1 MGKGQI
7 QRKKIRMNNSDFV
20 HLHVHTQ
27 YSLLDGALKIKDALK
42 KAVEFKM
49 PALAITDHGNMFG
62 AIQFYKE
69 ALQLGIKPIIGCEVY
84 IAPGS
89 RLEKSTPRG
98 IAEAAFHFVLLA
110 KNLTGYYNLIK
121 LASKAYIEGFY
132 YRPRIDKELLAKYSS
147 GLIGLS
153 ACLKGEIPALLSQ
166 EKFEEA
172 CKVAEFYRSIFDKND
187 FYLEVQ
193 DNGIEAQ
200 KTVNKRLIELAGRLS
215 IPVVATNDCH
225 YLSKSDVL
233 AHEVLLCVG
242 TGKTLSDTKR
252 LTFSSDQFYFKSP
265 DEMIDSF
272 KDIPDAI
279 LNTVKI
285 AEKCDL
291 KIEFDKSY
299 LPSYQPPEGLSL
311 NEYLIKLAKEGLD
324 KRLDKIKLETGE
336 IDFENVS
343 LVYRNRLDYE
353 LRIINDMNFAGYFL
367 IVWDF
372 IKYAKEQKIPVGPG
386 RGSAAGS
393 VAAYALNIT
402 DVDPIKYGLI
412 FERFLNPE
420 RKSMPDIDTD
430 ICKDRRDEVI
440 RYVKNKYGKDNV
452 GQIITFGQLMAK
464 AVVRDVGRVLGMP
477 YAAVD
482 SIAKLIPNLVK
493 ITLGQAIE
501 KEPELKKIIQ
511 EDQKVAELFEIAK
524 VLEGLTRQA
533 STHAAGVVIS
543 PRPLDEFVPLYKSS
557 EQKGGNKS
565 GEEIL
570 TQYAMDDIQSIGLLK
585 MDLLGLKTLTVIQNA
600 VERIKQNRGVDL
612 DLDNIPMDDAKTYK
626 LLSDA
631 NTVGVF
637 QLESSG
643 MRDLLRKIKPS
654 LFEDLIALIALY
666 RPGPMQSGM
675 NNDFVNAK
683 HGKKKVRY
691 ELPVLKPILE
701 NTYGVILYQEQVMK
715 IANELAGFSLAEA
728 DILRSAMGKKKYDL
742 MTKQRE
748 KFIEGAK
755 RKGFDAA
762 KSEKIFDLM
771 EKFAGYGFNKSHSAA
786 YALIAYHTAYLKVHY
801 PVEFMAALLSSDMD
815 NTDKIV
821 KNIADCREMG
831 VEILPPDINESYSDF
846 TIKGNSIRFGL
857 AAIKNVGI
865 QVIESIIKTR
875 NEVKLFNSLFD
886 FCVNVDLRVVNKRV
900 IESLILSG
908 VFDRL
913 GGNRCQ
919 MVLALDLFLERA
931 QMIQKEKQSN
941 QVSLFGH
948 LASDESAGINSC
960 SLPDSPEWPEHEL
973 LSKEK
978 EILGFY
984 LTGHPLARYASI
996 IERVSNCDCGSLSQ
1010 KNNSSNGEAEENF
1023 NQTDEAP
1030 KVNKREGEAV
1040 NIGGLIKDY
1049 KKIFNK
1055 NNEEMVFLNLEDSNG
1070 VIEVVI
1076 FSDIYKKYSS
1086 LLEKDN
1092 PVLVKGKVSYR
1103 NQATKIIAEK
1113 IIPLEKAEEEL
1124 ISKILI
1130 DFTAV
1135 SLKMELLSDLK
1146 KLLIREKGKC
1156 HVTLKVPTSE
1166 NLLATIDLDH
1176 EIRISPRRE
1185 VIQEIEK
1192 LTGEGT
1198 VHCLIQ

>member
-1 MGKGQI
+1 
-7 QRKKIRMNNSDFV
+7 MNNSDFV

-42 KAVEFKM
+42 KAGEFKM

-69 ALQLGIKPIIGCEVY
+69 ALQIGIKPILGCEVY

-98 IAEAAFHFVLLA
+98 IAEASFHFVLLV
-110 KNLTGYYNLIK
+110 KNLTGYHNLIK
-121 LASKAYIEGFY
+121 LVSKSYLEGFY

-153 ACLKGEIPALLSQ
+153 ACLKGEIPSLLSR
-166 EKFEEA
+166 EKFEDA

-187 FYLEVQ
+187 FYIEIQ

-215 IPVVATNDCH
+215 LPVVATNDCH
-225 YLSKSDVL
+225 YLSKSHVL

-242 TGKTLSDTKR
+242 TGKNLSDTKR

-265 DEMIDSF
+265 DEMRNSF
-272 KDIPDAI
+272 KDIPEAI
-279 LNTVKI
+279 HNTLKI

-299 LPSYQPPEGLSL
+299 LPVYQSPEGLSL
-311 NEYLIKLAKEGLD
+311 DDYLIKLAKDGLE
-324 KRLDKIKLETGE
+324 KRLEKLKAETGE
-336 IDFENVS
+336 KDFEKVFLS
-343 LVYRNRLDYE
+343 YRNRLDDE
-353 LRIINDMNFAGYFL
+353 LRIITEMNFAGYFL

-372 IKYAKEQKIPVGPG
+372 IKYAREQKIPVGPG

-393 VAAYALNIT
+393 VAAYGLNIT

-420 RKSMPDIDTD
+420 RKNMPDIDTD

-440 RYVKNKYGKDNV
+440 KYVKNKYGKDNV

-482 SIAKLIPNLVK
+482 SIAKLIPTQLK

-501 KEPELKKIIQ
+501 KEPELKRIIQ
-511 EDQKVAELFEIAK
+511 EDQKIAELFEIAK
-524 VLEGLTRQA
+524 ILEGLTRQA

-557 EQKGGNKS
+557 EQKGGSKS

-585 MDLLGLKTLTVIQNA
+585 MDLLGLKTLTVIQNTI
-600 VERIKQNRGVDL
+600 ERIKQNREVEL
-612 DLDNIPMDDAKTYK
+612 DLDNIPMNDSATYK
-626 LLSDA
+626 LFSEA

-643 MRDLLRKIKPS
+643 MRDLLRNIKPN

-675 NNDFVNAK
+675 NDDFVKAK
-683 HGKKKVRY
+683 HGKRKVRY
-691 ELPVLKPILE
+691 ELPILKPILE

-715 IANELAGFSLAEA
+715 IANEVAGFSLAEA
-728 DILRSAMGKKKYDL
+728 DILRSAMGKKKYEL
-742 MTKQRE
+742 MTRQRE

-755 RKGFDAA
+755 RKGFDSA
-762 KSEKIFDLM
+762 KAEKIFDLM
-771 EKFAGYGFNKSHSAA
+771 AKFAGYGFNKSHSTA
-786 YALIAYHTAYLKVHY
+786 YALIAYRTAYLKVHY
-801 PVEFMAALLSSDMD
+801 PVEFMAALLSSEMD

-821 KNIADCREMG
+821 KNIADCREMEI
-831 VEILPPDINESYSDF
+831 EILPPDINESFSDF

-857 AAIKNVGI
+857 AAIKNVGV
-865 QVIESIIKTR
+865 QVIESIIRTR
-875 NEVKLFNSLFD
+875 NEIKLFKSLFD

-900 IESLILSG
+900 VESLILSG
-908 VFDRL
+908 AFDRL
-913 GGNRCQ
+913 GGNRHQ

-931 QMIQKEKQSN
+931 QKIQKEKQSN

-948 LASDESAGINSC
+948 FDSDESPEINSC
-960 SLPDSPEWPEHEL
+960 PLPDSPEWPEHEL

-1023 NQTDEAP
+1023 NQTEESP

-1040 NIGGLIKDY
+1040 NIGGLIKDF

-1055 NNEEMVFLNLEDSNG
+1055 NNEEMAFLNLEDLNG

-1086 LLEKDN
+1086 LLEKDT

-1103 NQATKIIAEK
+1103 NHAPKILAEK

-1124 ISKILI
+1124 TSRILI
-1130 DFTAV
+1130 DFTANGLSKELLF
-1135 SLKMELLSDLK
+1135 SLKE
-1146 KLLIREKGKC
+1146 LLIREKGKC
-1156 HVTLKVPTSE
+1156 SVTLKVATSE
-1166 NLLATIDLDH
+1166 NLLATIDLDQ
-1176 EIRISPRRE
+1176 EIKISPCKE
-1185 VIQEIEK
+1185 ILQEIEK